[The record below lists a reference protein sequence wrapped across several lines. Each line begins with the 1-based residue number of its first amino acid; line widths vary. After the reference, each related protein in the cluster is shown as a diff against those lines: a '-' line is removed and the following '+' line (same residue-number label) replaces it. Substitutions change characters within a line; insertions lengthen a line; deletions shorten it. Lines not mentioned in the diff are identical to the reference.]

1 MTKQSMSAERASTSD
16 RAILRIERDK
26 VRLEEHYQDAMSFL
40 KRADK
45 GGDLVEEQEIESDTV
60 DRLQLKKYESEAMSF
75 LDKAFAGDASV
86 MVEDDNDDNAVSA
99 NNSSSDFHSPVIHK
113 RDEPQLPDAATA
125 SRAQGT
131 PSIDESGDVNIRD
144 QFERDHMRTA
154 DTSAVRNDD
163 DVSDDSVGRDMGDA
177 PNSRSGMSRPTS
189 TKLKSSEDQQIA
201 ADRAALERYNEEFG
215 DFLDMA
221 YENEETV
228 MVEDADSET
237 SGAGDRL
244 FGRRMAPS
252 TPSVDSSL
260 NNQGFDEEM
269 SEEVHTDD
277 EFQEVV
283 RSPPPYPSSS
293 AAESRGEKS
302 ARGLQDITLDRSD
315 RPEERHHE
323 DDVSVDADIDDDD
336 DVNVDD
342 DDDSLDRET
351 SERVR
356 LSSTLRNDES
366 SAEALPE
373 ESNENFHRRM
383 QRYQELVGD
392 IIEEANVSEEED
404 LDETDYVDQK
414 DSSSTTAVKHMSEAM
429 DAEEDFPQKIS
440 KNDSF
445 GSSTEPTEKSLNVQN
460 EGKRVNILEK
470 STKPS
475 NDIVGD
481 EDKDKDG
488 ESGYHKGKK
497 YIGSIRQSKNMVIL
511 EEEERLEMQSQDDQ
525 PTIKKTETIELDMVK
540 NLAPMN
546 QRMPQAS
553 SAMDNSIDMN
563 NDVVIENRD
572 DNPSSHFQ
580 EFGAGGRRD
589 GDTPIKLMN
598 IADMRMD
605 LCLEDRSGN
614 SRWRDVQIETSF
626 YRSIPRGATIK
637 LRPKAMQEEWGGQ
650 TEKGRKQLAP
660 YPEGQSTAVALA
672 NPSAMVAAG
681 SMRPYSN
688 EQMVP
693 LSLLKR
699 VEKEREVLMA
709 TLEEIINERSMLAAQ
724 VKEMKSIFPGDSASP
739 QSDNR
744 GHVGHTR
751 GESFSSAGYED
762 IDLGAELREA
772 YAVMAR
778 LTDETDKTLAQME
791 DRMENRIQE
800 SLQRAYEAE
809 EVTIALKSKIYRLE
823 AENSS
828 QERRLSQATAEQ
840 DRLRQLVDGTGSEIK
855 TVRKK
860 YETDIE
866 RIEQESKEKRQQDA
880 ARIKETEREIEE
892 LRSELTAQ
900 HRRETD
906 ADSMASRKV
915 SELEGKLK
923 QQEREMT
930 RERSDL
936 NEKIKR
942 NEDLVQTLR
951 DEHGSKKSRAESL
964 QLEVDRLN
972 EEMRKWRNE
981 HGRVV
986 DDLGDMERKRANAQ
1000 RDVEESRRRMV
1011 VAETE
1016 ASELRTRLE
1025 ESMKQRLATLDE
1037 AGEVKQAQATL
1048 AALRESSNM
1057 KEQALQRQLIEFRNR
1072 AERAESAA
1080 SAAEQDAKEAAD
1092 MAKLTKE
1099 RAQAAIQKEQQQRT
1113 KLEKEKALL
1122 TSERDQYKKDLDKSS
1137 KASADK
1143 PSAAPSGASSSSK
1156 TGPAASS
1163 SSAASESNTPG
1174 ASSKSPGGISLGKS
1188 SSRRGLRRSSS
1199 RNRDAEK
1206 KKKEAKAGASGNAGP
1221 SGSDRKRSGF
1231 RAIFYG

>member
-26 VRLEEHYQDAMSFL
+26 ARLEEHYQDAMSFL
-40 KRADK
+40 QRADK
-45 GGDLVEEQEIESDTV
+45 GGGLVEEQEIESDTV

-86 MVEDDNDDNAVSA
+86 MVEDDNDDNAASA
-99 NNSSSDFHSPVIHK
+99 NNSSSDFHSATVHK
-113 RDEPQLPDAATA
+113 RDDAKLPDTATA

-131 PSIDESGDVNIRD
+131 PSIDESGGMSIRD
-144 QFERDHMRTA
+144 QFERDLIQTA
-154 DTSAVRNDD
+154 DTSSAVRNED
-163 DVSDDSVGRDMGDA
+163 DVGDDSVGRDMGGA
-177 PNSRSGMSRPTS
+177 SSSTSGMVRPAT

-237 SGAGDRL
+237 SGAGDGL

-260 NNQGFDEEM
+260 NNQAFDEEM

-293 AAESRGEKS
+293 ADESRDEKS
-302 ARGLQDITLDRSD
+302 RRGRQNITLDRSD
-315 RPEERHHE
+315 RQGEGHHE
-323 DDVSVDADIDDDD
+323 DDVSGDADIDDDD

-351 SERVR
+351 RERVR
-356 LSSTLRNDES
+356 LSSTLGNEES
-366 SAEALPE
+366 RADALPD

-404 LDETDYVDQK
+404 LDETGYVDQK
-414 DSSSTTAVKHMSEAM
+414 DSSPATGSKHMSEAM
-429 DAEEDFPQKIS
+429 HSEEDFLQKIS

-445 GSSTEPTEKSLNVQN
+445 GSSTEPTGKSVNVQS
-460 EGKRVNILEK
+460 EEERVHLLEK

-481 EDKDKDG
+481 EDKDD
-488 ESGYHKGKK
+488 EPGYHKGKK
-497 YIGSIRQSKNMVIL
+497 FIGSIRQSKNMVIL
-511 EEEERLEMQSQDDQ
+511 EEEERLEMQSQDEQ

-540 NLAPMN
+540 NLAPTN
-546 QRMPQAS
+546 QRMSQAS
-553 SAMDNSIDMN
+553 SAMDNSIDIN
-563 NDVVIENRD
+563 NDFVIENRD
-572 DNPSSHFQ
+572 DNPVSHFQ
-580 EFGAGGRRD
+580 DFGAGGRRD
-589 GDTPIKLMN
+589 GDAPIKLMN

-650 TEKGRKQLAP
+650 SETGHKQLAP
-660 YPEGQSTAVALA
+660 YPQGQTTAVALA
-672 NPSAMVAAG
+672 NPSPMIAAG

-693 LSLLKR
+693 LSYLKR
-699 VEKEREVLMA
+699 VENEREVLMA

-724 VKEMKSIFPGDSASP
+724 VKEMKSIFPRDSASP

-744 GHVGHTR
+744 GHAGHTR

-778 LTDETDKTLAQME
+778 LNDETDKTLAQME
-791 DRMENRIQE
+791 NRNQE

-809 EVTIALKSKIYRLE
+809 EETILLKSKIYRLE

-840 DRLRQLVDGTGSEIK
+840 DRLRQLVDGTDSEIK

-866 RIEQESKEKRQQDA
+866 RIEQESKEKHQQDG
-880 ARIKETEREIEE
+880 ARIKETQREIEG
-892 LRSELTAQ
+892 LRTELTVQ
-900 HRRETD
+900 RRRETD
-906 ADSMASRKV
+906 ADSKANRKV
-915 SELEGKLK
+915 IELEEQLK
-923 QQEREMT
+923 QQQREMT
-930 RERSDL
+930 LERSEL
-936 NEKIKR
+936 NEQIKR
-942 NEDLVQTLR
+942 NEQLVQTLR
-951 DEHGSKKSRAESL
+951 DEHDSKKSRAESL
-964 QLEVDRLN
+964 QVEVDRLN
-972 EEMRKWRNE
+972 EDVRKWRNE
-981 HGRVV
+981 HGRVI

-1080 SAAEQDAKEAAD
+1080 SAAEQDAKEVAD

-1113 KLEKEKALL
+1113 KLEKEKAVL
-1122 TSERDQYKKDLDKSS
+1122 TFERDQYRKNLDKSS

-1143 PSAAPSGASSSSK
+1143 PSAAASGAGSPSK
-1156 TGPAASS
+1156 TGAAASS
-1163 SSAASESNTPG
+1163 SSVANESNTSG
-1174 ASSKSPGGISLGKS
+1174 ASSKSPGGIGLGKS

-1206 KKKEAKAGASGNAGP
+1206 KKKEAKAGASGNAGA